1 VNHDMGKLVFGLVVG
16 VLVAVLSYRWIT
28 NVEPRDDRMQEESV
42 VVASRALLEATLD
55 IGSLQIVDPLAPD
68 RVVGK
73 AYVYPR
79 ENQWEVSGFYRR
91 NKDDLWHPYLITL
104 NPELGLLHLKISDTA
119 LLQRDGEDLL
129 EVLP

>member
-1 VNHDMGKLVFGLVVG
+1 MNHDIGKLVFGVLVG
-16 VLVAVLSYRWIT
+16 VLVAVFSYRWIT

-42 VVASRALLEATLD
+42 VVASRALLEGTLA

-79 ENQWEVSGFYRR
+79 ENEWEVSGYYRR
-91 NKDDLWHPYLITL
+91 NEEDLWHPYLVTL
-104 NPELGLLHLKISDTA
+104 NAQLGLVHLKVSDTA

>member
-1 VNHDMGKLVFGLVVG
+1 VSHDIGKLIFGLFVG
-16 VLVAVLSYRWIT
+16 VLVAVLSYRWIM
-28 NVEPRDDRMQEESV
+28 NVEPRDDRVQEENV
-42 VVASRALLEATLD
+42 VVASRGLLEATLA

-79 ENQWEVSGFYRR
+79 ENEWEVSGFYRR
-91 NKDDLWHPYLITL
+91 NEDDLWHPYLITL
-104 NPELGLLHLKISDTA
+104 NAELGLMHLKISDTA
-119 LLQRDGEDLL
+119 LLPRDGEDLL

>member
-1 VNHDMGKLVFGLVVG
+1 MNHDIGKLVFGLVVG
-16 VLVAVLSYRWIT
+16 VLVAVFSYRWIM
-28 NVEPRDDRMQEESV
+28 NVEPRDDRLEEESV
-42 VVASRALLEATLD
+42 VVASRVLLEATLV

-79 ENQWEVSGFYRR
+79 ENEWEVSGFYRR
-91 NKDDLWHPYLITL
+91 NDDDLWHPYLVTL
-104 NPELGLLHLKISDTA
+104 NAELGLVHLKVSDTA
-119 LLQRDGEDLL
+119 LLHRDGEVLL

>member
-1 VNHDMGKLVFGLVVG
+1 MNHDVGKLVFGLVVG
-16 VLVAVLSYRWIT
+16 VLVAVFSYRWIT

-42 VVASRALLEATLD
+42 VLASRALLEATLA
-55 IGSLQIVDPLAPD
+55 IGALQIVDPLAPD

-79 ENQWEVSGFYRR
+79 ENEWEVSGFYRR
-91 NKDDLWHPYLITL
+91 NEDDLWHPYLVTL
-104 NPELGLLHLKISDTA
+104 NAELGLQHLKISDTA